1 MLLHPEF
8 ANARVHPAGA
18 SSVHLTR
25 RLLKCC
31 VLFCFAEAPRLV
43 SIGFIWQ
50 VDNFNRPHPQLDI
63 PPSDAKYTLQSC
75 FSRADQLDQHQ
86 NPWQGRMGLKE
97 LDFREL
103 DERRAWAADQPMPTL
118 QELAAMP
125 DEFDARKRWPQC
137 GWLNSPKDQLEC
149 GRCLAARGRMPR
161 TAPSTS

>member
-1 MLLHPEF
+1 MLLHPELVK
-8 ANARVHPAGA
+8 ARVHPAGA
-18 SSVHLTR
+18 SAVRLTR
-25 RLLKCC
+25 RLLEYCALLC
-31 VLFCFAEAPRLV
+31 VAAAPGLA

-63 PPSDAKYTLQSC
+63 PPSDTKYTVQRC
-75 FSRADQLDQHQ
+75 FNRADKLDQHQ
-86 NPWQGRMGLKE
+86 NPWQGPMGLKV

-103 DERRAWAADQPMPTL
+103 DERRVWAAAQPMPTL

-161 TAPSTS
+161 TAPSSS